1 MCKFYFDIW
10 KRIQFIQFS
19 KDKKLILNP
28 TIENL
33 LLLTF
38 FGFVFFRK
46 VLETNGNKSHLC
58 WWRFYKKTT
67 KVWTLYQAYGLFIF
81 ILMHL
86 NGFILYFHF
95 SSFCLISKLFFFLFW
110 IKVNFDSYYDYS
122 IIVFTGSSFQKSSC
136 HSSGGRK
143 KLLLLLHK
151 LIYLFRFKSF
161 SLLSNIFF
169 SWKSKKVHM

>member
-1 MCKFYFDIW
+1 MWFFQI
-10 KRIQFIQFS
+10 S
-19 KDKKLILNP
+19 KDKKKIDAKP
-28 TIENL
+28 YYWKV
-33 LLLTF
+33 TF

-95 SSFCLISKLFFFLFW
+95 SSFCLISKLFFLIW

-122 IIVFTGSSFQKSSC
+122 IIVFTGSSIQKSSC